1 MEFHYNKG
9 ILPTVNFIL
18 PFWSLTSLHIKAH
31 QKLSIVGLVGMYNG
45 RFCPVQLASATCC
58 LLQVYIGLGFKGLYL
73 DHDVWSGLTGFVA
86 ILTVAANMTG
96 YLDLVYASHHE
107 HLDILPWHVSTGF
120 AGCCCYLVVKSR
132 LLQELLNNSGL
143 TAVELLAKALAKAV
157 GYTEV
162 KKRSLLTSMENYVT
176 LLLEGGKPMFTP
188 SFAFGTLR
196 RLLPEDKV
204 DGVQGL
210 ALTADGQGAVF

>member
-1 MEFHYNKG
+1 MNNSV
-9 ILPTVNFIL
+9 LL
-18 PFWSLTSLHIKAH
+18 
-31 QKLSIVGLVGMYNG
+31 
-45 RFCPVQLASATCC
+45 CC
-58 LLQVYIGLGFKGLYL
+58 ESGKKEALFGVYG
-73 DHDVWSGLTGFVA
+73 
-86 ILTVAANMTG
+86 N
-96 YLDLVYASHHE
+96 
-107 HLDILPWHVSTGF
+107 VSTGF
-120 AGCCCYLVVKSR
+120 AGCCCHLVVKSW

-176 LLLEGGKPMFTP
+176 LLLEGGKPMFIP

-196 RLLPEDKV
+196 RFIPEDKV

-210 ALTADGQGAVF
+210 ALTADGQGAVLNCGLLWHIMKMCTCCCLLH